1 MNKRVV
7 TQNKGNNLFR
17 VSGTR
22 TLYIY
27 CIEVDNPL
35 PFFDKKIQIG
45 SARSLEDALSIIKS
59 YSGAQIRRI
68 TDW

>member
-1 MNKRVV
+1 MDKKVV
-7 TQNKGNNLFR
+7 TQNSGNNLFR
-17 VSGTR
+17 VSGTK

-45 SARSLEDALSIIKS
+45 SARKFEDALSIIKS
-59 YSGAQIRRI
+59 YSGSQIKKI
-68 TDW
+68 TEW